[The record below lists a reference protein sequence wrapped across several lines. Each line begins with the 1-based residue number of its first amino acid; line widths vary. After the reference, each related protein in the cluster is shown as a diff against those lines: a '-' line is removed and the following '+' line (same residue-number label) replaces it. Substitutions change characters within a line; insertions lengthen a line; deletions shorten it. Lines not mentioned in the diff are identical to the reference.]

1 MNLRWPDIQPVLG
14 GDPVALRSWRT
25 SDTESVYV
33 ACQDETLQNFT
44 SVPSP
49 YTMADAEEFIALGNT
64 VWQVHSGV
72 NFAITDASDEVI
84 GAIALQNIDESR
96 LDCEIGYW
104 VADFAR
110 GQRVARNAVELLAG
124 WGREELGLVRMIL
137 KIQRENTAS
146 IAAAL
151 AAGARPT
158 GTTVDEERDGV
169 VRNYGIYEI

>member
-14 GDPVALRSWRT
+14 GGAVTLRSWST
-25 SDTESVYV
+25 ADTEAVYI

-44 SVPSP
+44 RVPSP
-49 YTMADAEEFIALGNT
+49 YTMADAEEYIVSASA
-64 VWQVHSGV
+64 VWQARSGV
-72 NFAITDASDEVI
+72 NFAIADATDEVI
-84 GAIALQNIDESR
+84 GAIALQNIDESER
-96 LDCEIGYW
+96 VSELGYW

-110 GQRVARNAVELLAG
+110 GQRVARNAVELLAD
-124 WGREELGLVRMIL
+124 WGRDELGLERMIL
-137 KIQRENTAS
+137 KIERENTAS

-158 GTTVDEERDGV
+158 GVTRDEEYRGI

>member
-1 MNLRWPDIQPVLG
+1 MLG
-14 GDPVALRSWRT
+14 GEPVILRGWRS
-25 SDTESVYV
+25 SDTESVFV

-44 SVPSP
+44 RVPSP
-49 YTMADAEEFIALGNT
+49 YTMADAEKYITLGID
-64 VWQVHSGV
+64 VWQSHSGV
-72 NFAITDASDEVI
+72 NFAIADGSDEVI
-84 GAIALQNIDESR
+84 GAIALQNINESQFVG
-96 LDCEIGYW
+96 EIGYW

-110 GQRVARNAVELLAG
+110 GQRVARQAVELLAS
-124 WGREELGLVRMIL
+124 WAHDELGLMRMIL

-158 GTTVDEERDGV
+158 GTTVDEELRGV